1 MAEGSSES
9 FRWWLNLQVGFAVA
23 GGAIWLTGAILG
35 NDFVAGLGCGLL
47 VAALLLRLGRRAA
60 DGGRDR

>member
-1 MAEGSSES
+1 MGEGSSGS
-9 FRWWLNLQVGFAVA
+9 FRWWLNLQIGFAVA
-23 GGAIWLTGAILG
+23 GGATWLTGALLD

-60 DGGRDR
+60 DTGRDQ